1 MRQNNKSNRF
11 KFSPIKPFIKKNMEN
26 QLSFNEINSSQRK
39 NKKILKPIKILSPTS
54 NKSRDYLK
62 EVLNKTKKAK
72 SPNSKSSIDFNN
84 ILEKNNN
91 NIVESLMTAKNQL
104 EKLDDKI
111 KRKKTLLNIKEKY
124 TNDIKLADQVGKL
137 LIDSVQSK
145 INVLSK
151 IVENE

>member
-1 MRQNNKSNRF
+1 MKLIVL
-11 KFSPIKPFIKKNMEN
+11 KEKT
-26 QLSFNEINSSQRK
+26 
-39 NKKILKPIKILSPTS
+39 KKILKPIKILSPTS